1 MIKNDP
7 ILSQIREN
15 QGIII
20 NHYSTARYFFWHI
33 LNLVHFSGF
42 GERNPSIHITS
53 FGRVVVE
60 YEDVE
65 VDILLLLEYI
75 NVDGVLT
82 KENWYKAITNNP

>member
-1 MIKNDP
+1 MTNNYP
-7 ILSQIREN
+7 ILFQIIKSQE
-15 QGIII
+15 III
-20 NHYSTARYFFWHI
+20 NHYNTARHFFGNI

-42 GERNPSIHITS
+42 EERNPSIYITS

-65 VDILLLLEYI
+65 VDILLLLEYL

>member
-7 ILSQIREN
+7 ILSQIRKN
-15 QGIII
+15 QDIII
-20 NHYSTARYFFWHI
+20 NHYSSARKVFHNI
-33 LNLVHFSGF
+33 LDLIQISGF
-42 GERNPSIHITS
+42 GNRKPSIYMTS

-75 NVDGVLT
+75 NEDGVLT
-82 KENWYKAITNNP
+82 KENWHKMILNNP